1 MCREARAKK
10 VLDAMTERNIDCI
23 VAPYEADAQLD
34 YLNLSGIAQVIL
46 TEDSDLTVFGCHKV
60 IFKLKD
66 TGQLQGGPFNCP
78 PPLKILSFFL
88 PPFCTGPPRK
98 IENFL

>member
-66 TGQLQGGPFNCP
+66 MGQLQGGPFNCP
-78 PPLKILSFFL
+78 PLKIISFFL
-88 PPFCTGPPRK
+88 PPFCTGPPLK
-98 IENFL
+98 IEKML

>member
-66 TGQLQGGPFNCP
+66 TGQLRRM
-78 PPLKILSFFL
+78 LKINKNEKEYDL
-88 PPFCTGPPRK
+88 
-98 IENFL
+98 